1 LQEVIKEVPKDLDNY
16 LEVRMQPACGR
27 CNYLDDCKESLG
39 MKSKDPSKW
48 DVRLLPYVSQSIAEQ
63 LIKNGLKTIN
73 DVANNVMG
81 LPAGLTPGPL
91 YPQKPL
97 LALKSNS
104 LLTQRTATP
113 KKGQIHSLT
122 LPRYNNLTIILDI
135 ETDPIN
141 ERVFVA
147 GIRFTMSVARGA
159 AYEKVFDDWWGIWKE
174 YLQEYRKTT
183 NKRDLLQNVHERLF
197 EILPIELITDLI
209 SFREVKTFAESL
221 EFLWESSPFENI
233 IILKGEDYN
242 GRKSSQT
249 RFSYTY
255 IYVNGDLSDQDE
267 LELVK
272 AIVKVFYRMTII
284 SHMVEQ
290 SIVALSSYGNKISPS
305 LAIFYWSVE
314 QLEKMQELLQRN
326 FEALAL
332 DPSIRHQFNTV
343 IDWLSPKDSIVP
355 DPNQFKKLY
364 DLRAFVETTRGLPLV
379 INYTWHE
386 IADSLFGIKSS
397 MKYWTPHFN
406 YMDFQVWHEYLNEK
420 NMNDKM
426 TLFKEISRQLAH
438 KLRTIDNLRIN
449 FQRESRYLISQMAQP
464 VRSWEL
470 GHRSY
475 KNIFHDLAYMWYLF
489 SRLNA
494 TVQELE
500 CTDYRTTY
508 PELSIGKLVAGQVTN
523 LDEIAFGDSYE
534 YSFTL
539 EGLSSNMKL
548 GEGDYVYLVPFELRD
563 NMGSP
568 YDWLVII
575 EDMVWDV
582 KNNCYKITT
591 RPRRKSLLQLCQE
604 KHPDSEPEWFLYPQS
619 SDAWSNKLI
628 GGTRRR
634 PGLLEC
640 FDQGYSWL
648 GRRLGFIWQLKPEDR
663 LSCPTKLE
671 FQLPEI
677 YMYAPEFLPVKER
690 PINSLIT
697 TIEPHPDPSQ
707 ERAIIQ
713 SINNTISSIQ
723 GPPGT
728 GKSQTIAALIDE
740 ILNRSEGPVRI
751 LVTAFSYPALRVVVD
766 KLQQS
771 KDRNGRPTKAALVQK
786 VFIRS
791 SSQAPYK
798 KPDNSPDTVLDLTKI
813 GSKWMLEGRTSINSR
828 NRLDFELE
836 ESYIITAN
844 AHQLFNLR
852 DRMDRGELRNITE
865 DFTFDVIIVDEA
877 SQLPP
882 DYFLAC
888 LEYLKNKNVEFS
900 IDNLSEDKDYFE
912 TQEEIQSLR
921 MVTRL
926 REEELTK
933 VVIVGDHNQLPPV
946 QPVKPPKKLKNVL
959 GSLFSYY
966 VEGHKLRSSQLEINY
981 RSHKDIV
988 AFTSRLGFY
997 ENLRAFEKIKD
1008 RTIEPKNK
1016 KVRYPS
1022 ELIKEAMD
1030 PEKVVC
1036 TIIHSRDFEVAV
1048 SPLEAEIVV
1057 QLIESYYQ
1065 MMGPVTEEEQR
1076 KFWQEEVGI
1085 VAPHNAQG
1093 RLIIRKTF
1101 ERIVNDSNNVLE
1113 ESELMALLK
1122 ATIYSVEK
1130 FQGSDRT
1137 VIIASIGISSKDQL
1151 SAEEDFI
1158 YEINRF
1164 NVLTSRAKRKVILVC
1179 SKNFLEYFP
1188 KNLDTMNHSAKIRD
1202 YALNYCN
1209 NAMTVT
1215 TLNENGGLEEV
1226 IFRWKSRV

>member
-1 LQEVIKEVPKDLDNY
+1 
-16 LEVRMQPACGR
+16 G
-27 CNYLDDCKESLG
+27 
-39 MKSKDPSKW
+39 
-48 DVRLLPYVSQSIAEQ
+48 
-63 LIKNGLKTIN
+63 
-73 DVANNVMG
+73 
-81 LPAGLTPGPL
+81 GLTPGPL

-97 LALKSNS
+97 LSLKSNS
-104 LLTQRTATP
+104 LLARKTVTP

-122 LPRYNNLTIILDI
+122 LPKYNNLTIILDI
-135 ETDPIN
+135 ETDPIH

-147 GIRFTMSVARGA
+147 GIRFTMSVAMGVP
-159 AYEKVFDDWWGIWKE
+159 YEKVFDDWWKIWKD
-174 YLQEYRKTT
+174 YLQEYRQTN
-183 NKRDLLQNVHERLF
+183 NKRELLKSTHDRLF
-197 EILPIELITDLI
+197 EILPLELITDLI
-209 SFREVKTFAESL
+209 SFREVKTFAESP
-221 EFLWESSPFENI
+221 EFLWESSPFENL

-242 GRKSSQT
+242 GKTSSQT
-249 RFSYTY
+249 RLSYSY
-255 IYVNGDLSDQDE
+255 IYVNGELSDQDE

-272 AIVKVFYRMTII
+272 AIVKVFYRITII
-284 SHMVEQ
+284 CHMIEQ
-290 SIVALSSYGNKISPS
+290 SIVGLSTYGNKISPS

-326 FEALAL
+326 FEPLAL

-355 DPNQFKKLY
+355 DPNQFRKLY

-386 IADSLFGIKSS
+386 IADQLFGIKSS

-406 YMDFQVWHEYLNEK
+406 YMDFQVWHEYLKEK
-420 NMNDKM
+420 DMNKKIV
-426 TLFKEISRQLAH
+426 LIEEIARQLAH

-449 FQRESRYLISQMAQP
+449 FQRESRHLISWKAQP
-464 VRSWEL
+464 VKSWQL
-470 GHRSY
+470 GHKSY

-500 CTDYRTTY
+500 CTEYRTTY
-508 PELSIGKLVAGQVTN
+508 PELSIGKLVAGKVTN
-523 LDEIAFGDSYE
+523 LDEISIGESYT

-575 EDMVWDV
+575 EDMVWNV
-582 KNNCYKITT
+582 KNNSYDITT
-591 RPRRKSLLQLCQE
+591 RTRQKSLFQLCKD
-604 KHPDSEPEWFLYPQS
+604 KHPGPEPEWFLYPQS

-648 GRRLGFIWQLKPEDR
+648 GQRLVFLWQLKPEE
-663 LSCPTKLE
+663 KLE
-671 FQLPEI
+671 CPKKLALQLPEI
-677 YMYAPEFLPVKER
+677 YMYAPELLPTKER
-690 PINSLIT
+690 PLNRLIT
-697 TIEPHPDPSQ
+697 NIEPRPDPSQ
-707 ERAIIQ
+707 EKAIIQ
-713 SINNTISSIQ
+713 SINSTISSIQ

-751 LVTAFSYPALRVVVD
+751 LVTAFSYPALRVVID

-771 KDRNGRPTKAALVQK
+771 IDRNGRPTKAALVQK

-798 KPDNSPDTVLDLTKI
+798 NPDNSPDTVSDLVKIRGRWKLDNTTPI
-813 GSKWMLEGRTSINSR
+813 HSR
-828 NRLDFELE
+828 NKLDFELE

-852 DRMDRGELRNITE
+852 DRTDKGNLRNITE
-865 DFTFDVIIVDEA
+865 DFNFDVIIVDEA

-888 LEYLKNKNVEFS
+888 LEYLKNKTVEFS
-900 IDNLSEDKDYFE
+900 FDNFNEDKEYFE

-921 MVTRL
+921 ITTRL

-1030 PEKVVC
+1030 PEKIVC

-1065 MMGPVTEEEQR
+1065 MMAPVTEEQQR

-1113 ESELMALLK
+1113 EPELMALLK

-1179 SKNFLEYFP
+1179 SQNFLEYFP

-1209 NAMTVT
+1209 NETVVT

-1226 IFRWKSRV
+1226 ILRWKSYVR